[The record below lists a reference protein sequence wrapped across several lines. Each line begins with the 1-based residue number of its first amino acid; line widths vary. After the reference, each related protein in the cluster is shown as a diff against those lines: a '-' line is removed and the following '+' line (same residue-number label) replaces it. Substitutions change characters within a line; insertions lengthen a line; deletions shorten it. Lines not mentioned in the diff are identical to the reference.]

1 VNRPKILL
9 ADDHA
14 IVIDGLRRLLETEFE
29 VVGAVGD
36 GRALLSA
43 AKKLRPD
50 VILVDISMPSLN
62 GLEAVRQLK
71 KTDSRAKVIFLT
83 MHLDGSFAAEAM
95 RAGAAGYLVK
105 HSIAEELVQAI
116 RQVLEGRHY
125 VSPLITKDMLG
136 NLVEG
141 PAALARDLTS
151 REREVMQLVAEGRTS
166 KEIAVLLNI
175 STRTAEFHKYNA
187 MKKLNLR
194 TTAELIQHAIKHGL
208 ISP

>member
-1 VNRPKILL
+1 MNRPKILL

-71 KTDSRAKVIFLT
+71 KTDS
-83 MHLDGSFAAEAM
+83 
-95 RAGAAGYLVK
+95 
-105 HSIAEELVQAI
+105 
-116 RQVLEGRHY
+116 
-125 VSPLITKDMLG
+125 
-136 NLVEG
+136 
-141 PAALARDLTS
+141 
-151 REREVMQLVAEGRTS
+151 
-166 KEIAVLLNI
+166 
-175 STRTAEFHKYNA
+175 
-187 MKKLNLR
+187 
-194 TTAELIQHAIKHGL
+194 
-208 ISP
+208 